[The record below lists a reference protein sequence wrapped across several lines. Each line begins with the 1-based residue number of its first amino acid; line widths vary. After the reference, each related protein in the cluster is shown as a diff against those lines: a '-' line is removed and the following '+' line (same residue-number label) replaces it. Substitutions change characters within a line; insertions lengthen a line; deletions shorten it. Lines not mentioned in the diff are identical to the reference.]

1 MLLQMVGLFPLNI
14 LIHLKESIRTI
25 LKRYFSVVNS
35 LTINEYCFF
44 EATEILKFY
53 NMKKYEFLNRFLN
66 KFLTDG
72 TCTCNSL

>member
-1 MLLQMVGLFPLNI
+1 M
-14 LIHLKESIRTI
+14 I
-25 LKRYFSVVNS
+25 LKRYFPVVNS